1 MEIEELDTLQDQ
13 LNLWLNLVSVVCG
26 LVVVAV
32 IFGCMCVSYEIMDRV
47 SIRFTLAIS
56 IVDVLKAF
64 SIMLFTKCRED
75 GAICSAIGFSFYY
88 FTLVYLFLNMTVALN
103 LQLVFIHDIVFG
115 KEKLMWAVSL
125 GLPLLLLAPPLFSGR
140 FGMTYEGGLCDMR
153 DPASYETEVYLFSC
167 FIVWG
172 FLAIIYCT
180 IAATMVNMQ
189 LYKKKTVID
198 SIIQTKHNDNADIL
212 SDNLVLKKKI
222 LKLINRV

>member
-1 MEIEELDTLQDQ
+1 MNIEELDTLFEQ
-13 LNLWLNLVSVVCG
+13 LNFWLNLVSVVCV

-56 IVDVLKAF
+56 IVDVLKAL
-64 SIMLFTKCRED
+64 SIMLYIKYGED

-88 FTLVYLFLNMTVALN
+88 FTLVYLFLNVAVALN
-103 LQLVFIHDIVFG
+103 LQLVFIHGIVLG
-115 KEKLMWAVSL
+115 KERLMWAVSL

-140 FGMTYEGGLCDMR
+140 FGMTYEGGLCEMR
-153 DPASYETEVYLFSC
+153 DPASYETSDYLFSC
-167 FIVWG
+167 FIAWG

-180 IAATMVNMQ
+180 IAVAMVNMQ

-198 SIIQTKHNDNADIL
+198 SIIQTKHNASEDIP

-222 LKLINRV
+222 IKLINRV